1 MGERTPGT
9 HPWATVWPVVIAAS
23 RWHWCQAIGA
33 TKADGESPGSA
44 IYERRGFSSRVSIAS
59 IRRRFAP
66 LGSICHDRAP

>member
-44 IYERRGFSSRVSIAS
+44 IYERRGFSS
-59 IRRRFAP
+59 
-66 LGSICHDRAP
+66 